1 MKQSDRPLLSI
12 VIPVKKD
19 LIGLQKTLEILFR
32 LNEQSP
38 ELELIVIDGGGC
50 EETAKFLLQNQHR
63 IQHIRSSADAGIY
76 QAMNYG
82 KGCATGRW
90 VWFCGAGDL
99 PNEATWE
106 VTLFDMKAWQQD
118 RLHILGVDLGDGRE
132 AGVPAHYPPRW
143 DDSLIWRN
151 TTHHQGVIYPLS
163 VIQATDF
170 DPNFSVLADY
180 AVHLHFWASGIQAVL
195 HNATWSFIKTGGV
208 SRRVGLRLYWQEWR
222 LKRRTIRGWRLIP
235 QPLWLLIKFG
245 FKKTGISRSG
255 SA

>member
-1 MKQSDRPLLSI
+1 MKQGERPLLSI
-12 VIPVKKD
+12 VIPVKQD
-19 LIGLQKTLEILFR
+19 LVGLQKTLDILFR
-32 LNEQSP
+32 LSEQSHK
-38 ELELIVIDGGGC
+38 LELIVIDGGDC
-50 EETAKFLLQNQHR
+50 EQTATFLLQNQQR
-63 IQHIRSSADAGIY
+63 IQHIRSNADAGIY

-106 VTLFDMKAWQQD
+106 MMLVEMEAWTHD
-118 RLHILGVDLGDGRE
+118 RLHILGVELGADRE
-132 AGVPAHYPPRW
+132 TGVPAHYPPRW

-170 DPNFSVLADY
+170 DPQFSVLADY
-180 AVHLHFWASGIQAVL
+180 AVHLHFWASGLQATL
-195 HNATWSFIKTGGV
+195 HEVTWSLIEAGGI
-208 SRRVGLRLYWQEWR
+208 SRRFSLSLYWQEWQ
-222 LKRRTIRGWRLIP
+222 LKRKTIRGWRLLA
-235 QPLWLLIKFG
+235 QPFWLLIKFG

-255 SA
+255 AA